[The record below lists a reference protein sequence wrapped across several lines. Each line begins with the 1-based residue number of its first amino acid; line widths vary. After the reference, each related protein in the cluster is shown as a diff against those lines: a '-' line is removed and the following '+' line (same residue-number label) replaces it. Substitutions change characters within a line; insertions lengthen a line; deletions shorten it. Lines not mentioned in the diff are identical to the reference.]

1 MKKSHLT
8 IAAVLTALALPS
20 IAATSSKNSTSK
32 SKSSGSAS
40 SSRSKTEQVESIPT
54 EQVTAQKLAKDLTT
68 TQESKLL
75 VFLNEATLEELATI
89 RGISNRRGT
98 AIEKGRPFDSVDEVI
113 LIAGIGERTF
123 TELVKHGKTL
133 TRSRSRSKT
142 SRKS

>member
-1 MKKSHLT
+1 MKNSHLT

-20 IAATSSKNSTSK
+20 IAATSSKSSTSK
-32 SKSSGSAS
+32 SKSSAS
-40 SSRSKTEQVESIPT
+40 SSKSKAEQVESIPA

-75 VFLNEATLEELATI
+75 VFLNEATLEELEII
-89 RGISNRRGT
+89 RGISTRRGA

-113 LIAGIGERTF
+113 LIAGIGESTF

-133 TRSRSRSKT
+133 TRSRSSSKT